1 LFQSDYVNF
10 RLHRHDALLGTL
22 PTQQNLRRPLHG
34 PTSYTVHPV
43 VDLTGISGGWDFST
57 GWTPLVQLRPENAAG
72 MTLFEAVEK
81 MPGLKLE
88 QQTRAIPVTV
98 IDHVDL
104 KLKQ

>member
-1 LFQSDYVNF
+1 
-10 RLHRHDALLGTL
+10 
-22 PTQQNLRRPLHG
+22 
-34 PTSYTVHPV
+34 
-43 VDLTGISGGWDFST
+43 LTGISGGWDFSI

-81 MPGLKLE
+81 MLGLKLE

>member
-1 LFQSDYVNF
+1 
-10 RLHRHDALLGTL
+10 
-22 PTQQNLRRPLHG
+22 
-34 PTSYTVHPV
+34 
-43 VDLTGISGGWDFST
+43 
-57 GWTPLVQLRPENAAG
+57 

-81 MPGLKLE
+81 MLGLKLE